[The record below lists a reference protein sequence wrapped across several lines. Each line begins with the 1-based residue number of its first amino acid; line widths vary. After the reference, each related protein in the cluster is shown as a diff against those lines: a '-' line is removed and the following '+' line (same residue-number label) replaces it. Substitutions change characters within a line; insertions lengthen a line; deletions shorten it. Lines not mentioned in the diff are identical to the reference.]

1 MGYAPFTDEGF
12 KRRIKV
18 ITKACKD
25 AEKKADKLH
34 VKLQKGN
41 SKTGPNCYTVSLMPV
56 IDCGNCS
63 MCSHNCYD
71 LKSDL
76 MYKQTVADRAR
87 NSAIHKADPER
98 YWKEIDTQIKANFV
112 SELRINVGGDLTDDD
127 FAYVAKLGRQNRKTM
142 ILFFTKNYKGINEF
156 MTYHRFP
163 KNVHPIMSAW
173 MDLPMDNPNRLPES
187 HLLYKDGKTT
197 APEYGAY
204 YCQGNCS
211 RCAFMDEGCW
221 NLKRGEHVIF
231 KAH

>member
-98 YWKEIDTQIKANFV
+98 YWKEIDTQIKAK
-112 SELRINVGGDLTDDD
+112 LR
-127 FAYVAKLGRQNRKTM
+127 K
-142 ILFFTKNYKGINEF
+142 
-156 MTYHRFP
+156 
-163 KNVHPIMSAW
+163 
-173 MDLPMDNPNRLPES
+173 
-187 HLLYKDGKTT
+187 
-197 APEYGAY
+197 
-204 YCQGNCS
+204 
-211 RCAFMDEGCW
+211 
-221 NLKRGEHVIF
+221 
-231 KAH
+231 